1 MILIKKKFEF
11 RVKGVGQI
19 MGRGE
24 KGMMKYKGWGLIL
37 FITGDDPVSL
47 MFAGKHWPEERRG

>member
-37 FITGDDPVSL
+37 FITDDDPVSL
-47 MFAGKHWPEERRG
+47 ICLP